1 MLRFYVY
8 AYLRT
13 DNTPYYIGKGTGSRA
28 WKHCK
33 SDSIHPP
40 IDTTRIII
48 VENNLTNFGALA
60 LERRMIRWYGRIDNN
75 TGILHNKTDGGE
87 GTAGYKQT
95 AEHIAKRC
103 KLGRSKIARVIKS
116 FVCCVCNSEFTRTYT
131 AGDKRC
137 DIVLTHCSMRCINI
151 NKAKWGKNLK
161 KSCRINKNV
170 T

>member
-28 WKHCK
+28 WKHCNN
-33 SDSIHPP
+33 DSIQPP
-40 IDTTRIII
+40 NDLARIVII
-48 VENNLTNFGALA
+48 ENHLTNLGALA
-60 LERRMIRWYGRIDNN
+60 LERRMIRWYGRKDTD

-103 KLGRSKIARVIKS
+103 KVGRGAVPKITNVYT
-116 FVCCVCNSEFTRTYT
+116 CCVCGCIFDRTYT
-131 AGDKRC
+131 LGDKRRY
-137 DIVLTHCSMRCINI
+137 VTLTHCSMRCINI
-151 NKAKWGKNLK
+151 NKAKQGKNLK

-170 T
+170 M